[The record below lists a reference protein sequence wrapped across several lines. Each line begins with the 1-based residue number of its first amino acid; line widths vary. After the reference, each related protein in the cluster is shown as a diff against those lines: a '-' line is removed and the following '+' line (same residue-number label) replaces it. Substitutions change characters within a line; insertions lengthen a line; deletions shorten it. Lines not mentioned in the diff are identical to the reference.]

1 VQDES
6 CHAATLLLKF
16 VYAGINHAG
25 EMGMTMT
32 SDVVAAESRQSMLT
46 EDFFYFF
53 LRLRKERIRK
63 AVAACRAR
71 YPEETPEGLARQLIA
86 SSSALSFMGGALMH
100 VPMLIPGIGQALKL
114 LGFVGGA
121 SALTRMHLYLILEI
135 ALVFGKDIDDQERV
149 PEMAAV
155 VAATGVAASA
165 PLLFQVLELNPLYA
179 LPAGGLAATAVTQ
192 LIGESAIRLYNGGV
206 TQPVPTALPTPEPIG

>member
-1 VQDES
+1 
-6 CHAATLLLKF
+6 
-16 VYAGINHAG
+16 
-25 EMGMTMT
+25 MT
-32 SDVVAAESRQSMLT
+32 SEIAAAEPRQSMMT

-63 AVAACRAR
+63 TVKAYRTR
-71 YPEETPEGLARQLIA
+71 YPDETPEGLARQLIA
-86 SSSALSFMGGALMH
+86 SSAALSFMGGTLTH

-135 ALVFGKDIDDQERV
+135 ALVYGKDIDAQERV

-155 VAATGVAASA
+155 VAATGLAASA
-165 PLLFQVLELNPLYA
+165 PLLLHVLELNPLYA
-179 LPAGGLAATAVTQ
+179 LPTAGLAATAATQ
-192 LIGESAIRLYNGGV
+192 LIGESAIRLYSGGV
-206 TQPVPTALPTPEPIG
+206 TQPVPTVLPTPEPIG

>member
-1 VQDES
+1 
-6 CHAATLLLKF
+6 
-16 VYAGINHAG
+16 
-25 EMGMTMT
+25 MT
-32 SDVVAAESRQSMLT
+32 SDIAGAETRQSMMT

-63 AVAACRAR
+63 SVQACRAR

-86 SSSALSFMGGALMH
+86 SSSALSFMGGTLMH
-100 VPMLIPGIGQALKL
+100 LPMLIPGIGQALKL

-135 ALVFGKDIDDQERV
+135 ALVYGKDIDAQERV

-155 VAATGVAASA
+155 VAATGLAVST
-165 PLLFQVLELNPLYA
+165 PLLVHVLELNPLYA
-179 LPAGGLAATAVTQ
+179 LPAAGLAATTVTR
-192 LIGESAIRLYNGGV
+192 LIGESAIRMYGGGL
-206 TQPVPTALPTPEPIG
+206 TQPVPPALPTPEPIG